1 MFIEELVID
10 GFKSYATRTVLSGF
24 HQRFN
29 AITGLNGSGKSN
41 ILDAICFVLG
51 ISNLSQVR
59 AGNLQELVYKQGQA
73 GVTKAS
79 VTLVFNNL
87 DKNGSPVGY
96 EHLDQLTVTRQVV
109 IGGKSK
115 YLINGH
121 TAQAGQVQN
130 LFHSVQLNV
139 NNPHFLIM
147 QGRITKVLNMKPPE
161 ILGMIEEAAG
171 TRMFE
176 TKKIGALKT
185 MEKKQSKVDE
195 IDEILEKEI
204 TPTLERL
211 RGEKT
216 SYLKWSANNTEIER
230 LGRFCAA
237 LEYSKAAATLAR
249 SEEEMDELRA
259 SHTELSATIKQLTE
273 DIESTNIQLDVL
285 AVEKEGKEGGAY
297 KQAQKAEESLGK
309 DLVKVTAEWEN
320 KTLAVQN
327 EVRALKQLKTGEEE
341 SGSLILVKEQAIQQT
356 QIAAEKV
363 GNLAAE
369 TAEAASKLNAEYH
382 NFCAGVSGSEASGSS
397 DDARTVIDQITSYQ
411 EEIESSAASAERGTM
426 RSKHLSKEVTKL
438 KTEAKEAEKA
448 TKGLISR
455 REKALKVVE
464 EAESKLSRLASGA
477 AEAESLKTEIENAE
491 DGMAK
496 AEEIVERLSAELEG
510 RLAFDFAS
518 PSTGFDRSKVKGLV
532 ARLVRVLD
540 SSTATALEVVAGGKL
555 YQVVVDT
562 QQTGKALLQKGKLKC
577 RVTIIPLNTVTSRG
591 LDKKQLSRA
600 ADVAARNGGT
610 ARCSLELVGYDAE
623 VEAAMKYTFGSS
635 LICESLAVAK
645 SVAFHKGVRTRTV
658 TLEGD
663 SFEPQGTLTG
673 GSKSPLG
680 SVLAKLRQLEDAKR
694 AVNEARAT
702 WDDAHARLSKVS
714 GDQTK
719 HEALSHDV
727 TMSKA
732 TLVDLDNQ
740 LAESEAGRLALKLA
754 ETIRELEDVNADI
767 QTSKDAGTAASEK
780 LKYLQSEEAI
790 FQEKRETRLKK
801 LEAEVK
807 CAKST
812 ASKAAADHKKVQ
824 QECDLLKLELQR
836 LKEESDGLG
845 EAQTA
850 AERSLATAEESMV
863 TLEKTVRD
871 TRAQFEG
878 AVADVAALKAELG
891 GLDGKIKVLKKE
903 AQATGRRKDAEE
915 LDMSKLS
922 SQISLFKKNHKEAE
936 RTTAHMERKHP
947 WLKTEKQFFGKE
959 GTAFD
964 FDAEELKEQGSGG
977 RLQRLKSLQSEQGIL
992 SRKINKKVMGMIEKA
1007 ESEYQDLVRKKSVI
1021 ENDKSKIHSV
1031 IKELDAKKQ
1040 QALSTTWVKVNR
1052 DFGSIF
1058 TTLLPGAFAK
1068 LEPPEGQTVFEG
1080 LEVRVAFGSTWKQSL
1095 TELSGGQRSL
1105 LALSLILSL
1114 LLFKPAPMYILDE
1127 VDAAL
1132 DLSHTQNIG
1141 SMLRT
1146 HFSKSQ
1152 FIVVSLKEG
1161 MFNNADVI
1169 FLTKFV
1175 EGNSTVSRSVNQR
1188 SGKNVMV
1195 DDHSQVNSDRSGRR
1209 SEGPQKRRKEGTKK
1223 KNKKVSVISED
1234 NYENSS
1240 SAVAAP

>member
-24 HQRFN
+24 DQRFN

-51 ISNLSQVR
+51 ISNLSHVR

-87 DKNGSPVGY
+87 DKSGSPVGY
-96 EHLDQLTVTRQVV
+96 EHLDQLTITRQVV
-109 IGGKSK
+109 IGGKNK

-161 ILGMIEEAAG
+161 ILSMIEEAAG

-176 TKKIGALKT
+176 TKKLGALKT

-249 SEEEMDELRA
+249 SEEEMDELQS

-273 DIESTNIQLDVL
+273 ETDSTNKQLDML
-285 AVEKEGKEGGAY
+285 AAEKEGKEGGAF

-320 KTLAVQN
+320 KKLALQS
-327 EVRALKQLKTGEEE
+327 EVCALEQLKKGEEE
-341 SGSLILVKEQAIQQT
+341 SGSLILVKEQTIQKT
-356 QIAAEKV
+356 QIAAEKA

-369 TAEAASKLNAEYH
+369 TAEAESKLNTEYH
-382 NFCAGVSGSEASGSS
+382 NFCAGVSGPKTSGSG
-397 DDARTVIDQITSYQ
+397 DARTLIDQITSCQ

-426 RSKHLSKEVTKL
+426 RSKHLENEVTRL
-438 KTEAKEAEKA
+438 KKEAKEAEKA
-448 TKGLISR
+448 TKGLNDR
-455 REKALKVVE
+455 REKALKAVE
-464 EAESKLSRLASGA
+464 VAESKLSRLESGA
-477 AEAESLKTEIENAE
+477 AKAESLKVEIENAE
-491 DGMAK
+491 RSMAE
-496 AEEIVERLSAELEG
+496 AEETIERLSAELEG

-532 ARLVRVLD
+532 ARLVRVID
-540 SSTATALEVVAGGKL
+540 SSTSTALEVVAGGKL

-562 QQTGKALLQKGKLKC
+562 QQTGKALLQKGKLKR

-591 LDKKQLSRA
+591 LDQKQLSRA
-600 ADVAARNGGT
+600 SDVAARNGGT
-610 ARCSLELVGYDAE
+610 ARCALELVGYDTE

-635 LICESLAVAK
+635 LVCESLSVAK
-645 SVAFHKGVRTRTV
+645 SVAFDKGVRTRTV

-673 GSKSPLG
+673 GSKSALG
-680 SVLAKLRQLEDAKR
+680 SVLSKLRQLEEAKG
-694 AVNEARAT
+694 AANEARGI
-702 WDDAHARLSKVS
+702 WDSARARLSKVS
-714 GDQTK
+714 GDQAK
-719 HEALSHDV
+719 HEALSREV
-727 TMSKA
+727 AMSKA
-732 TLVDLDNQ
+732 ALADLDNQ

-754 ETIRELEDVNADI
+754 ETIKELEDANADI
-767 QTSKDAGTAASEK
+767 QVSKDVGAATSEK
-780 LKYLQSEEAI
+780 LKHLQSEEAI
-790 FQEKRETRLKK
+790 FQEKREKRLKK
-801 LEAEVK
+801 MEAEVK
-807 CAKST
+807 SAKSA
-812 ASKAAADHKKVQ
+812 ASKAAANHKKVQ
-824 QECDLLKLELQR
+824 QEHNLLKLELQR

-845 EAQTA
+845 EAQAA
-850 AERSLATAEESMV
+850 AERSLAEAEEATV
-863 TLEKTVRD
+863 ALEKAVCE

-878 AVADVAALKAELG
+878 SVADVTALKAELA

-903 AQATGRRKDAEE
+903 ANATGKRKDAAE

-936 RTTAHMERKHP
+936 RTTTHMERKHP
-947 WLKTEKQFFGKE
+947 WIKTEKQFFGKE

-964 FDAEELKEQGSGG
+964 FDAEGLKEKGSGG
-977 RLQRLKSLQSEQGIL
+977 GRMQRLKSLQSEQGIL

-1058 TTLLPGAFAK
+1058 STLLPGAFAK
-1068 LEPPEGQTVFEG
+1068 LEPSEGQTVFEG

-1161 MFNNADVI
+1161 MFNNADVL
-1169 FLTKFV
+1169 FRTKFV
-1175 EGNSTVSRSVNQR
+1175 EGNSVVSRSSNQNGG
-1188 SGKNVMV
+1188 GKNVV
-1195 DDHSQVNSDRSGRR
+1195 IDDDYSQVKSGKSRR
-1209 SEGPQKRRKEGTKK
+1209 TEGPQKRRKEGSK
-1223 KNKKVSVISED
+1223 KNAIVVSC
-1234 NYENSS
+1234 ENSS
-1240 SAVAAP
+1240 VVAAP

>member
-24 HQRFN
+24 DQCFN

-87 DKNGSPVGY
+87 DKSGSPVGY
-96 EHLDQLTVTRQVV
+96 EHLDQLTITRQVV

-121 TAQAGQVQN
+121 TAQAGQIQN

-161 ILGMIEEAAG
+161 ILSMIEEAAG

-176 TKKIGALKT
+176 TKKLGALKT
-185 MEKKQSKVDE
+185 IEKKQSKVDE

-249 SEEEMDELRA
+249 SEKEMDELQA

-273 DIESTNIQLDVL
+273 GINSTNKQLDMLV
-285 AVEKEGKEGGAY
+285 AEKEGKEGGTF
-297 KQAQKAEESLGK
+297 KQVQKAEESLGK

-320 KTLAVQN
+320 KKLAVKN
-327 EVRALKQLKTGEEE
+327 EVRALEQLKRGEEE
-341 SGSLILVKEQAIQQT
+341 SGSLILVKEQAIQKI
-356 QIAAEKV
+356 QIALEKAGILAAEK
-363 GNLAAE
+363 
-369 TAEAASKLNAEYH
+369 AEAERKLNTEYH
-382 NFCAGVSGSEASGSS
+382 NFCAGVSVSKASGSN
-397 DDARTVIDQITSYQ
+397 DDARTLIDQITSCQ

-426 RSKHLSKEVTKL
+426 RSKHLRKEVMKL
-438 KTEAKEAEKA
+438 KKEVEEAEKA
-448 TKGLISR
+448 TKGLNAR
-455 REKALKVVE
+455 REKVLKAVE
-464 EAESKLSRLASGA
+464 VAESKLSRLASGA
-477 AEAESLKTEIENAE
+477 AEAESLKVEIENAE
-491 DGMAK
+491 ASMTE
-496 AEEIVERLSAELEG
+496 AEELVERLSAELEG

-518 PSTGFDRSKVKGLV
+518 PSTGFNRSKVKGLV
-532 ARLVRVLD
+532 ARLVRVID

-562 QQTGKALLQKGKLKC
+562 QQTGKALLLKGKLKC

-600 ADVAARNGGT
+600 SDVAARSGGT
-610 ARCSLELVGYDAE
+610 ARCALELVGYDAE

-635 LICESLAVAK
+635 IVCESLPVAK
-645 SVAFHKGVRTRTV
+645 SVAFDKGVRIRTV

-673 GSKSPLG
+673 GSKSALG
-680 SVLAKLRQLEDAKR
+680 SVLTKLLQLEEAKG
-694 AVNEARAT
+694 AVNKARAT
-702 WDDAHARLSKVS
+702 WDSACAHLSKVS
-714 GDQTK
+714 GHQAK
-719 HEALSHDV
+719 HEVLTREF

-732 TLVDLDNQ
+732 ALADLDSQ
-740 LAESEAGRLALKLA
+740 LAESEAGRLTLKLA
-754 ETIRELEDVNADI
+754 ETTRELEDANADI
-767 QTSKDAGTAASEK
+767 QTSKDTGAAASEK
-780 LKYLQSEEAI
+780 LNHLQSEEAI
-790 FQEKRETRLKK
+790 FQEKREKRLKMM
-801 LEAEVK
+801 EAEVK
-807 CAKST
+807 SAKSI
-812 ASKAAADHKKVQ
+812 ASKAAAVHKEVQ
-824 QECDLLKLELQR
+824 QEHNLLTLEVQR
-836 LKEESDGLG
+836 LKEESDGIG
-845 EAQTA
+845 EAQAA
-850 AERSLATAEESMV
+850 AELSLTEAEESMV
-863 TLEKTVRD
+863 ALEKVVGE

-878 AVADVAALKAELG
+878 AVADVTALKAELA

-903 AQATGRRKDAEE
+903 AQATGMRKNSAE

-922 SQISLFKKNHKEAE
+922 SRISLFKKNHKEAE

-947 WLKTEKQFFGKE
+947 WIKTEKQFFGKE

-964 FDAEELKEQGSGG
+964 FNAEELKEKGLGG

-1021 ENDKSKIHSV
+1021 ENDKSKIHFV

-1058 TTLLPGAFAK
+1058 TALLPGAFAK

-1169 FLTKFV
+1169 FRTKFV
-1175 EGNSTVSRSVNQR
+1175 EGNSTVSRSVNQ
-1188 SGKNVMV
+1188 SGGKNAVV
-1195 DDHSQVNSDRSGRR
+1195 DDSQIKSGRCSR
-1209 SEGPQKRRKEGTKK
+1209 RAQGPQKRRKEGTKK
-1223 KNKKVSVISED
+1223 KVPIESGNGH
-1234 NYENSS
+1234 ENSCV
-1240 SAVAAP
+1240 VAAS

>member
-24 HQRFN
+24 DQRFN

-51 ISNLSQVR
+51 ISNLSHVR

-79 VTLVFNNL
+79 VTLIFNNL
-87 DKNGSPVGY
+87 DKSGSPVGY

-121 TAQAGQVQN
+121 TAQVGQVQN

-161 ILGMIEEAAG
+161 ILSMIEEAAG

-176 TKKIGALKT
+176 TKKLGALKT

-195 IDEILEKEI
+195 IDEILQKEI

-237 LEYSKAAATLAR
+237 FEYSKAAAILAR
-249 SEEEMDELRA
+249 SEEEMEELQS
-259 SHTELSATIKQLTE
+259 SHAELSATVKQLTD
-273 DIESTNIQLDVL
+273 DIDSTNKQLDIL
-285 AVEKEGKEGGAY
+285 TGEKEAKEGGAF
-297 KQAQKAEESLGK
+297 KQVQKAEESLGK

-320 KTLAVQN
+320 KKLALQN
-327 EVRALKQLKTGEEE
+327 EVCALEKLKKGEEE
-341 SGSLILVKEQAIQQT
+341 SGSLILVKEQAIQQK
-356 QIAAEKV
+356 QIAVEKAAD
-363 GNLAAE
+363 LAAE
-369 TAEAASKLNAEYH
+369 TAEAESKLNTEYH
-382 NFCAGVSGSEASGSS
+382 NFCAGVSDSKASGSG
-397 DDARTVIDQITSYQ
+397 DDTRTLIDQITSCQ
-411 EEIESSAASAERGTM
+411 EEIESSAASAERATM
-426 RSKHLSKEVTKL
+426 RSKHLKNEVAKLKKEV
-438 KTEAKEAEKA
+438 KEAEKA
-448 TKGLISR
+448 TKGLNDG
-455 REKALKVVE
+455 REKALKAVALV
-464 EAESKLSRLASGA
+464 ESKLSRLKSGA
-477 AEAESLKTEIENAE
+477 AKAESLKAE
-491 DGMAK
+491 LESAEHSMAK
-496 AEEIVERLSAELEG
+496 AEETIERLSAELEG

-518 PSTGFDRSKVKGLV
+518 PSKGFDRSKVKGLV
-532 ARLVRVLD
+532 AKLVRVID
-540 SSTATALEVVAGGKL
+540 SSTSTALEVVAGGKL

-562 QQTGKALLQKGKLKC
+562 QQTGKALLQHGKLKR

-591 LDKKQLSRA
+591 LDQKQLFRA
-600 ADVAARNGGT
+600 SDVAARNGGT
-610 ARCSLELVGYDAE
+610 ARCALELVGYDAE
-623 VEAAMKYTFGSS
+623 VEAAMKYTFGSC
-635 LICESLAVAK
+635 LVCESLSVAK
-645 SVAFHKGVRTRTV
+645 SVAFDKGVRTRTV

-673 GSKSPLG
+673 GSKSALG
-680 SVLAKLRQLEDAKR
+680 SVLSKLRELEEAKG
-694 AVNEARAT
+694 AANEARGI
-702 WDDAHARLSKVS
+702 WESAHSQLSKVL
-714 GDQTK
+714 GDQAK
-719 HEALSHDV
+719 HEALSREV
-727 TMSKA
+727 AMSKA
-732 TLVDLDNQ
+732 ELSDLDNQ
-740 LAESEAGRLALKLA
+740 LAESEAGRLASKLV
-754 ETIRELEDVNADI
+754 ETIKELENANADAEE
-767 QTSKDAGTAASEK
+767 SKDLGAAASGK
-780 LKYLQSEEAI
+780 LKRLQSEEAL
-790 FQEKRETRLKK
+790 FHEKREKRLKK
-801 LEAEVK
+801 LEADVK
-807 CAKST
+807 SAKSAANKAT
-812 ASKAAADHKKVQ
+812 ANHKKMQ
-824 QECDLLKLELQR
+824 QEHNLLKLELQR
-836 LKEESDGLG
+836 LKEESDGMG
-845 EAQTA
+845 EVQA
-850 AERSLATAEESMV
+850 AVERSLAEAEEATV
-863 TLEKTVRD
+863 ALEKTVRE

-878 AVADVAALKAELG
+878 SVADVTALKAELA
-891 GLDGKIKVLKKE
+891 GLDGNIKALKKE
-903 AQATGRRKDAEE
+903 ANATSKKKDATE

-947 WLKTEKQFFGKE
+947 WIKTEKQFFGKE

-964 FDAEELKEQGSGG
+964 FDAEELKEKGSGG
-977 RLQRLKSLQSEQGIL
+977 GRMQRLKSLQSEQGIL

-1058 TTLLPGAFAK
+1058 STLLPGAFAK

-1161 MFNNADVI
+1161 MFNNADVL
-1169 FLTKFV
+1169 FRTKFI
-1175 EGNSTVSRSVNQR
+1175 EGNSTVSRSSNQNGGDR
-1188 SGKNVMV
+1188 NVVLDDRQVKSGK
-1195 DDHSQVNSDRSGRR
+1195 SRR
-1209 SEGPQKRRKEGTKK
+1209 STGPQKKRKEENS
-1223 KNKKVSVISED
+1223 KNVTVGSC
-1234 NYENSS
+1234 ENSS
-1240 SAVAAP
+1240 VVAAP